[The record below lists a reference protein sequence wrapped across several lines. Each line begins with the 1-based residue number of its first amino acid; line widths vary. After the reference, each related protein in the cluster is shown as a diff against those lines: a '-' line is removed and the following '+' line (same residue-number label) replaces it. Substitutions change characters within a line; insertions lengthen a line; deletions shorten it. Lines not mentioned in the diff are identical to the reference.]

1 MLLRRFEEL
10 SRRIKYLT
18 LKSVDRGPGQSSQN
32 VKVRLIIGR
41 MLKVGFYINVALI
54 CVGGRLAGLDT
65 NSIFLCFFFCKNS
78 LICLEG
84 KSMTPRRG
92 NTLLCSSKN
101 SPISVFDA

>member
-41 MLKVGFYINVALI
+41 MLKVGFYINVALS

-65 NSIFLCFFFCKNS
+65 NSIFFCFFF
-78 LICLEG
+78 L
-84 KSMTPRRG
+84 
-92 NTLLCSSKN
+92 
-101 SPISVFDA
+101 